1 MGRKSTKENKN
12 VYQISRENLDLSRAD
27 AEHVTHISPDR
38 IADIENGKL
47 AHPDEVVA
55 MADGYKDPFLCN
67 YYCARECAIG
77 AESVSLQEKKSLSR
91 ISIEMLNALNY
102 LEAEKNRFIEI
113 VEDEEIKPYEE
124 EDFTRIQERLQKME
138 AVIDSLQLWVKQY
151 ELKDTSQKKDDTYIK
166 EK

>member
-12 VYQISRENLDLSRAD
+12 VYQLSRENAELSRAD
-27 AEHVTHISPDR
+27 AECEINISPDR

-47 AHPDEVVA
+47 PHPEEVVA
-55 MADGYKDPFLCN
+55 MAIGYKDPFLCN
-67 YYCARECAIG
+67 YYCAKECAIG
-77 AESVSLQEKKSLSR
+77 CESVSLQEKKSLSR

-124 EDFTRIQERLQKME
+124 EDFARIQERLLKME
-138 AVIDSLQLWVKQY
+138 TVIDSLQLWVKQY
-151 ELKDTSQKKDDTYIK
+151 ELKDKVSNKNHPLR
-166 EK
+166 